1 MIKKRLF
8 TPGPTDVPP
17 EVLNEMAKPMFHHR
31 TPQFREVFRAATDG
45 MKKIFRTEQEVITI
59 CGSGT
64 AGMEAAIACACPRD
78 KKVLVANGGK
88 FGERWAKIAR
98 VYGLDVDEVELE
110 WGTAITAEDVKAKI
124 DTGEYGSVIV
134 VQSET
139 STATW
144 TDVEAIAK
152 VTKDTDVLL
161 MVDAITGVGALPM
174 EMDAWGVDVVG
185 SGSQKALM
193 TPPGLAMVALSE
205 KAWASVDNIKAP
217 CFYLD
222 LKSYRKSIAKDDT
235 PTTGPVN
242 LITGLRVAVDLVN
255 EIGIETVWKR
265 TALCAKALREAAQA
279 LGLTL
284 MSQSPSD
291 SVTALG
297 CPEGVDVDGQFR
309 KILKSKYGASIAGGQ
324 NEWKGKVVRINHMG
338 YTDPLD
344 LVGLV
349 AAIEFALADCGVNVE
364 FGKGTAAVTKVLKDW
379 E

>member
-1 MIKKRLF
+1 
-8 TPGPTDVPP
+8 
-17 EVLNEMAKPMFHHR
+17 
-31 TPQFREVFRAATDG
+31 
-45 MKKIFRTEQEVITI
+45 
-59 CGSGT
+59 
-64 AGMEAAIACACPRD
+64 
-78 KKVLVANGGK
+78 
-88 FGERWAKIAR
+88 
-98 VYGLDVDEVELE
+98 
-110 WGTAITAEDVKAKI
+110 
-124 DTGEYGSVIV
+124 
-134 VQSET
+134 
-139 STATW
+139 
-144 TDVEAIAK
+144 
-152 VTKDTDVLL
+152 
-161 MVDAITGVGALPM
+161 
-174 EMDAWGVDVVG
+174 
-185 SGSQKALM
+185 
-193 TPPGLAMVALSE
+193 MVALSE

>member
-98 VYGLDVDEVELE
+98 VYSLDVDEVELE
-110 WGTAITAEDVKAKI
+110 WGTAITADDVKAKI

-193 TPPGLAMVALSE
+193 TPPGLAMVALSD

-242 LITGLRVAVDLVN
+242 LITGLRVAVDMVN
-255 EIGIETVWKR
+255 DIGIETVWKR
-265 TALCAKALREAAQA
+265 TALCAKALRDAAQA

-349 AAIEFALADCGVNVE
+349 AAIEFALADCGVDVE